1 MFSSVSSQVKWLIYL
16 STFSTVAYGYLIV
29 AITAYLPEAGLSSA
43 DVGLILG
50 VNGVAFAVAAVPLG
64 IRADRRGRKD
74 IFILGLYG
82 IPPMI
87 MIYAFTQDLL
97 YLVVA
102 SVIAGISEGA
112 VMSTWNA
119 LIADQTT
126 IESRGAAFSLS
137 FVFGTAGFGIGFA
150 LPMMFPLLEETFAPD
165 THTVHSIAFVAVAL

>member
-87 MIYAFTQDLL
+87 MI
-97 YLVVA
+97 
-102 SVIAGISEGA
+102 
-112 VMSTWNA
+112 
-119 LIADQTT
+119 
-126 IESRGAAFSLS
+126 
-137 FVFGTAGFGIGFA
+137 
-150 LPMMFPLLEETFAPD
+150 
-165 THTVHSIAFVAVAL
+165 